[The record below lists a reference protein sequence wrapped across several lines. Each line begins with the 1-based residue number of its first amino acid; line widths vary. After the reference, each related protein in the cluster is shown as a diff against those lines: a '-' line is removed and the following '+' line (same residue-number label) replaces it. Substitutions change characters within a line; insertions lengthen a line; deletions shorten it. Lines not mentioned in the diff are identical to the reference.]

1 MNDFDK
7 GLEILSNVLQ
17 IKSYEIL
24 LNDFNNTDLMK
35 YLRHQDD
42 LLNKI
47 IEQNEVIISQNKKML
62 EEKQNGNRR
71 LYRKN
76 N

>member
-7 GLEILSNVLQ
+7 NLEILSNLLQ

-24 LNDFNNTDLMK
+24 VNDFNNTDLMK
-35 YLRHQDD
+35 YLNHQDE

-47 IEQNEVIISQNKKML
+47 INQNEEIINLLK
-62 EEKQNGNRR
+62 RR
-71 LYRKN
+71 LLN
-76 N
+76 NA